1 MTSAISHGIHVLVV
15 DLFPPGP
22 RDRNG
27 IHPAIWSEFRD
38 EPYSPPASR
47 PLTLVAYEAGPTSR
61 AYIRPAA
68 VGEPLPDMPLFLV
81 PGLYVTVPLE
91 TTYAAAF
98 AGITR
103 RTRDVLSAS
112 A

>member
-38 EPYSPPASR
+38 EPYSPPAAR

-61 AYIRPAA
+61 RISNRPRS
-68 VGEPLPDMPLFLV
+68 VSRFPTMPLFLV